1 MTDNKGKKILVV
13 EDEAPLRTLLVAEL
27 KREGINAIGAK
38 DGEEGLELALK
49 EHPHLLLV
57 DILMPKKDGLQ
68 MVKEL
73 RGDAWGKEAIVV
85 LLTNLND
92 SEKIVEALQYGTRE
106 YLVKADWRIEDV
118 IKMAKEKIGMR

>member
-1 MTDNKGKKILVV
+1 MNKESKKILVV
-13 EDEAPLRTLLVAEL
+13 EDEAPLRTLLITEL

-38 DGEEGLELALK
+38 DGEEGLGLALK
-49 EHPHLLLV
+49 EHPDLLLV
-57 DILMPKKDGLQ
+57 DILMPKKDGLE
-68 MVKEL
+68 MIKEL
-73 RGDAWGKEAIVV
+73 RNDAWGAGAVVV

-118 IKMAKEKIGMR
+118 IKMAKEKIGTR

>member
-1 MTDNKGKKILVV
+1 MNKESKKILVV
-13 EDEAPLRTLLVAEL
+13 EDEAPLRTLLITEL

-49 EHPHLLLV
+49 EHPDLLLV
-57 DILMPKKDGLQ
+57 DILMPKKDGLE
-68 MVKEL
+68 MIKEL
-73 RGDAWGKEAIVV
+73 RNDAWGAGAVVV

-118 IKMAKEKIGMR
+118 IKMAKEKIGTR